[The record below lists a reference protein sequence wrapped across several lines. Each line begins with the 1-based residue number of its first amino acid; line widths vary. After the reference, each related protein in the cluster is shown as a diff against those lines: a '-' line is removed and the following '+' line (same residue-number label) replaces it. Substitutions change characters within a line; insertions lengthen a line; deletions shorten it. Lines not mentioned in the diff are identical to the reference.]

1 MRASRDTVSPRSA
14 ARPSGVF
21 VPEGAAEFVAFDL
34 AVRGDALAIA
44 GTAVFAGPDGVAPL
58 ALKTSPGAWPHG

>member
-1 MRASRDTVSPRSA
+1 
-14 ARPSGVF
+14 VF